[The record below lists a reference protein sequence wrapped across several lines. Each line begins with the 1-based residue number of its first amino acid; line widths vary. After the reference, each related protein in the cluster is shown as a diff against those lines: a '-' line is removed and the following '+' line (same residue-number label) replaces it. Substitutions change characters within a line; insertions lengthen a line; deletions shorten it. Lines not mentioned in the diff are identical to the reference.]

1 MERSRLGMRDG
12 GRHLGMKPG
21 GPDRLGY
28 DPNYEILETYIA
40 ILTS

>member
-1 MERSRLGMRDG
+1 MERSRLGIRDD
-12 GRHLGMKPG
+12 GMKPG